1 MTDDWQQ
8 NHELREMA
16 NAGYGDLRAAIDPS
30 VSTVKEARTAK
41 ECILTGFSLIASGDG
56 ISPADLLPHQN
67 AMLAADKIAGPEHRI
82 EALKA
87 AFADLQKS
95 VGMQS
100 DEEVERQ
107 INAVLATI
115 ALSE

>member
-30 VSTVKEARTAK
+30 VSSVRGQRDAED
-41 ECILTGFSLIASGDG
+41 CILTGFSLIASGEG
-56 ISPADLLPHQN
+56 RPLADLLPYQD
-67 AMLAADKIAGPEHRI
+67 AMLAADKIPDAAQRI
-82 EALKA
+82 GALKA
-87 AFADLQKS
+87 AFADLQQY

-107 INAVLATI
+107 LNAVLATI